1 MSIVSDSNISIVTL
15 FGDVVNSIRK
25 HGVITAKSPI
35 LGPYVKG
42 IKLIT
47 QNTLSNN
54 DVVKIG
60 GVDYVVEKVTPTEF
74 SIVYSGIDFPFT
86 TWAAKAPYY
95 IHGHMLEVA
104 NRLTKLDD
112 STQLYNFQKYP
123 LIILVQDFPER
134 RDRVKPVTATLR
146 ILLVTKTE
154 RELLSEQRYAASF
167 IPVLY
172 PLYGDLL
179 RALKASKVFGGNM
192 QHTKTDRLF
201 WGTQMAQSNGANI
214 LNDHID
220 AIELSDFEVTINSQC

>member
-25 HGVITAKSPI
+25 TGIITFSESTGLIANFRVITSI
-35 LGPYVKG
+35 
-42 IKLIT
+42 
-47 QNTLSNN
+47 NN
-54 DVVKIG
+54 LKEYEVIVINN
-60 GVDYVVEKVTPTEF
+60 VDYIVTSVTGTTFVIEF
-74 SIVYSGIDFPFT
+74 KGSFTAT
-86 TWAAKAPYY
+86 TWTAKAPYY

-112 STQLYNFQKYP
+112 STQLYSFQKYP

-134 RDRVKPVTATLR
+134 RDRIKPVTAMLR

-172 PLYGDLL
+172 PLYGNLL

-201 WGTQMAQSNGANI
+201 WGTQLAMSNGANI